1 MANSEDYGKY
11 FCALGSRSIRRVAA
25 KVYAASELEPQVRF
39 AMLKELAQAVQW
51 QQMATLA
58 GWRLSDH
65 LTDQKDGAFTV
76 GWMTYSDGR
85 PTITVVAWLD
95 GYATIVHHP
104 DGLQLENDTGELAEE
119 RCPCC
124 GGKPETASRPDD
136 DGGHDAPS
144 AK

>member
-65 LTDQKDGAFTV
+65 LTDQKDGEEGAFTV

-104 DGLQLENDTGELAEE
+104 DGLQLE
-119 RCPCC
+119 
-124 GGKPETASRPDD
+124 
-136 DGGHDAPS
+136 
-144 AK
+144 